1 MDNMKAYTVQVS
13 LVATEKYDGL
23 FEFDNLDAAVE
34 KVNSN
39 IDTGCTVDD
48 AQNGLDIYGAAHYF
62 DRFDGSSC
70 VIRKGDK

>member
-1 MDNMKAYTVQVS
+1 MSTYTVQVS
-13 LVATEKYDGL
+13 LINTVKYDGL
-23 FEFDNLDAAVE
+23 FEFDNLEAAVE

-39 IDTGCTVDD
+39 IDTGCTVAD

-70 VIRKGDK
+70 VIRKVGK